1 MCAMGE
7 MKGKKNITI
16 KKKKKKKIQ
25 IPILAAM
32 SSVGVF
38 SKKEKDGI

>member
-16 KKKKKKKIQ
+16 KKKKKKIQ

>member
-16 KKKKKKKIQ
+16 KKKKK
-25 IPILAAM
+25 
-32 SSVGVF
+32 
-38 SKKEKDGI
+38 SKFPF

>member
-1 MCAMGE
+1 VCNGWDE
-7 MKGKKNITI
+7 REEEYHYQ
-16 KKKKKKKIQ
+16 KKKKKIQ

>member
-16 KKKKKKKIQ
+16 KKKKKK
-25 IPILAAM
+25 
-32 SSVGVF
+32 
-38 SKKEKDGI
+38 SKFPF

>member
-16 KKKKKKKIQ
+16 KKKKKKN
-25 IPILAAM
+25 PNSHF
-32 SSVGVF
+32 SSHEFCGC
-38 SKKEKDGI
+38 I

>member
-16 KKKKKKKIQ
+16 KKKKKN
-25 IPILAAM
+25 PNSHF
-32 SSVGVF
+32 SSHEFCGC
-38 SKKEKDGI
+38 I

>member
-1 MCAMGE
+1 VCNGWDE
-7 MKGKKNITI
+7 REEEYHYQ
-16 KKKKKKKIQ
+16 KKKKKKIQ